1 MRDFVSESAK
11 RLEASPIRAILDRAA
26 ALRASGK
33 DVIPFSAGEPDFPT
47 PEPIKQAA
55 MKAIADN
62 YSHYAS
68 NRGLPALRKI
78 LSRMIETSTS
88 VSYDP
93 ESEILITSS
102 GAEALNN
109 SLLTFINPG
118 DEVIIPTPAF
128 VSYKNLVKFA
138 GGTFVD
144 VPLRAENGFQL
155 DADEIE
161 RHITPR
167 TKIIV
172 LNNPNNPSGAVYE
185 RAALEKVSELAVR
198 HDLLVI
204 SDEMYS
210 RLVYDDAEFISMAAL
225 PGMRERT
232 IVISGFSKS
241 YAMTGWRLG
250 YIAADK
256 ALTGMILKVHQY
268 STTCSPTFIQQGL
281 VDSLELPETEAAVK
295 DMLSA
300 FTRRREAIVKGL
312 QAIDGITPVVPKGA
326 FYVLV
331 DVSATG
337 LTGADFALKL
347 LEEFSV
353 ATVPAIGLGDSC
365 GDYIRISYAASD
377 ENIAEGLKRLEAFMK
392 SLKKV
397 KTFWEVVEI

>member
-167 TKIIV
+167 TKMIV

-256 ALTGMILKVHQY
+256 ALAGMILKVHQY

-392 SLKKV
+392 SLKKD
-397 KTFWEVVEI
+397 

>member
-1 MRDFVSESAK
+1 MKDMVSDNAR
-11 RLEASPIRAILDRAA
+11 RLESSPIRAILDRAS
-26 ALRASGK
+26 ALRGSGK
-33 DVIPFSAGEPDFPT
+33 DVIPFSAGEPDFHT
-47 PEPIKQAA
+47 PETIKRAA
-55 MKAIADN
+55 MNAIAEN

-68 NRGLPALRKI
+68 NRGLPALRGI
-78 LSRMIETSTS
+78 LSRMIKASTS
-88 VSYDP
+88 VFYDP

-109 SLLTFINPG
+109 SILTFVNPG

-138 GGTFVD
+138 GGTFIE
-144 VPLRAENGFQL
+144 VPLRPENGFQL

-167 TKIIV
+167 TKMII
-172 LNNPNNPSGAVYE
+172 LNNPNNPSGAVYDREVLE
-185 RAALEKVSELAVR
+185 RVGELAVR
-198 HDLLVI
+198 YDLLVL

-210 RLVYDDAEFISMAAL
+210 RLVYDGAQFVSMASL

-232 IVISGFSKS
+232 IVVSGFSKT

-256 ALTGMILKVHQY
+256 TLASAVLKVHQY

-281 VDSLELPETEAAVK
+281 VDSLEMPETEKAVE
-295 DMLSA
+295 DMLAA
-300 FTRRREAIVKGL
+300 FARRREMILRGL
-312 QAIDGITPVVPKGA
+312 RAIDGITPVVPKGA
-326 FYVLV
+326 FYVMA

-337 LTGADFALKL
+337 LSGADFALKL
-347 LEEFSV
+347 LEEFYV

-377 ENIAEGLKRLEAFMK
+377 ENITEGLHRLEAFMK
-392 SLKKV
+392 SLKKA
-397 KTFWEVVEI
+397 

>member
-1 MRDFVSESAK
+1 MRDMVSENAK

-26 ALRASGK
+26 ALRAQGK
-33 DVIPFSAGEPDFPT
+33 PVIPFSAGEPDFPT
-47 PEPIKQAA
+47 PEPIKEATMQ
-55 MKAIADN
+55 AIADN

-78 LSRMIETSTS
+78 LAKKIQGDTGLA
-88 VSYDP
+88 YDP
-93 ESEILITSS
+93 ETEILITSS

-109 SLLTFINPG
+109 SILTFVNPG

-144 VPLRAENGFQL
+144 IPLRADNGFQL

-161 RHITPR
+161 AHITSK
-167 TKIIV
+167 TKMII
-172 LNNPNNPSGAVYE
+172 LNNPNNPSGAVYSREVLE
-185 RAALEKVSELAVR
+185 RVAALAVKY
-198 HDLLVI
+198 DLLVL

-210 RLVYDDAEFISMAAL
+210 RLVYDGAEFISMAAL

-232 IVISGFSKS
+232 IVVSGFSKS

-250 YIAADK
+250 YIATAK
-256 ALTGMILKVHQY
+256 ELAGPILKVHQY

-281 VDSLELPETEAAVK
+281 VNSLELPETEEAVK
-295 DMLSA
+295 EMLAA
-300 FTRRREAIVKGL
+300 FARRREMIVKGL
-312 QAIDGITPVVPKGA
+312 QAIPNITPVVPKGA
-326 FYVLV
+326 FYVMV

-337 LTGADFALKL
+337 KSGMEFAQEL
-347 LEEFSV
+347 LEEHSV
-353 ATVPAIGLGDSC
+353 ATVPAVGLGDSC

-377 ENIAEGLKRLEAFMK
+377 EDIQEGLRRMEAF
-392 SLKKV
+392 V
-397 KTFWEVVEI
+397 KAISK